1 MSINRSHKH
10 GLCVDT
16 MWEDLEPQVN
26 QVIQKYFAEHNLS
39 VEKLK
44 KCRIS
49 EDYEMR
55 GYQAPASPYNV
66 PTKDYG
72 KNVMDDSVVPP
83 IVLLLRKK
91 GDRLEVEPTRYTRP
105 FLTKESDYFLVT
117 VDFLKYRINS
127 LIQHVVFDY
136 KGIPCGVDPL
146 SHHEF
151 DVWYGDKAETMTS
164 IDDVMN
170 KPFFDGKSLTEI
182 ASEIENVEF

>member
-10 GLCVDT
+10 GLSIDT
-16 MWEDLEPQVN
+16 MWDELRPQVH

-44 KCRIS
+44 KCCVS
-49 EDYEMR
+49 ENYESCA
-55 GYQAPASPYNV
+55 YQAPASPYNV
-66 PTKDYG
+66 PNKDCG
-72 KNVMDDSVVPP
+72 KCVLDDSVVSP
-83 IVLLLRKK
+83 IVLILHKR
-91 GDRLEVEPTRYTRP
+91 GNRLEIETTRYTRP
-105 FLTKESDYFLVT
+105 FLTKEPDFQLVT
-117 VDFLKYRINS
+117 ASFLKYRINS

-146 SHHEF
+146 SHEKF
-151 DVWYGDKAETMTS
+151 DVWYGTKTETMTS

-182 ASEIENVEF
+182 IPEMENVEL